1 MRAPIQPP
9 QIAFSPTA
17 PRPNAAR
24 PLAPGVRVWLVRHAL
39 VDARFENTAYG
50 DSDVPLSEEGL
61 RQTAQMGEH
70 FASIPLV
77 RVVAS
82 NLARARAMGESLAR
96 ASGAPLTIEP
106 RLKEV
111 SRGAWQGLPTAEFR
125 ARWEADGTSFA
136 NDPWNWKGHGGESD
150 ADLFARGWP
159 ALVAAVGELEQGS
172 IALAS
177 HYNLIRSLVSG
188 ALGWSAQESFAF
200 RCPPA
205 HACLLESTRDGWK
218 LLAAGVED
226 PRPFA
231 RG

>member
-1 MRAPIQPP
+1 MRAPIPPP
-9 QIAFSPTA
+9 QIAFSPSA
-17 PRPNAAR
+17 PRPAPAP

-39 VDARFENTAYG
+39 VDERFEHTAYG
-50 DSDVPLSEEGL
+50 DSDVPLSAEGL
-61 RQTAQMGEH
+61 RQTARMGGH
-70 FASIPLV
+70 FAAIALE

-82 NLARARAMGESLAR
+82 HLARARAMGESLAR
-96 ASGAPLTIEP
+96 ASGAALTIDP

-125 ARWEADGTSFA
+125 ARWEADGASFA
-136 NDPWNWKGHGGESD
+136 SDPWNWKGHGGESD

-159 ALVAAVGELEQGS
+159 ALVAAAGHLERGS
-172 IALAS
+172 IAIAS

-188 ALGWSAQESFAF
+188 ALGWNGEQSFAF

-205 HACLLESTRDGWK
+205 HACLLESASEGWK
-218 LLAAGVED
+218 LVAAGVED

-231 RG
+231 KG